1 MAWGRVRKKVRKRH
15 HKIRKESAGRTHR
28 GERGLRNERGAI
40 IKRWTGRISV
50 ALIFPDTYALGM
62 SNIGF
67 QYVYQRLN
75 QEDHIVAERFF
86 VPEAQD
92 TVPSKQSGAGWRSV
106 ESNRP
111 IQDFDIILF
120 SISFE
125 TSYIN
130 VVHALTEA
138 SMTLWARDRQEHEP
152 PVIAG
157 GIACQINPEPIAP
170 FIDAFLLGDFEEIA
184 PCFISLI
191 TTIIG
196 LSNSSQNSA
205 QDRMKRLQALAS
217 RCPGTYVPA
226 AYSEQRDREGNLTG
240 WTCRTGFPETIRP
253 ALFFGTPAQAPHT
266 TIFTPDA
273 VFSDMCLIE
282 LARGCGRG
290 CRFCSAGFVYRPSRP
305 WPSEAIKAALSSIP
319 DTSKAGMVGLEFLDR
334 EDIMELCEYLLE
346 NSISLTFSSLRADA
360 ITPRFVKLLRRSGG
374 KTATIA
380 PEAGTDR
387 LRRVINKN
395 LSEQDILSA
404 ARIIASGGIPNIK
417 CYFMIGLPFEHQS
430 DIEGIVSLVDRI
442 RLIALEAGKK
452 RGRLGT
458 ITVSVSTFVPKAWT
472 PFQWAGLASQE
483 DISYKQRFLKKKFT
497 SMPNVNFRH
506 DSWHSAYIQAIL
518 SRGGRELAH
527 VLAEV
532 AEKNISVK
540 KAVMVSDTKADK
552 ILKGFQEKE
561 VLPWEI
567 ITHRV
572 KRSYLLR
579 EWKRASLGKQTSF
592 CNTAVCRRCGAC
604 MQDMANQHV

>member
-1 MAWGRVRKKVRKRH
+1 MRKKIRTRRH
-15 HKIRKESAGRTHR
+15 QIRKEQTGRSPR
-28 GERGLRNERGAI
+28 GERGLINERGAI
-40 IKRWTGRISV
+40 TKRWTGRIPV
-50 ALIFPDTYALGM
+50 ALVFPDTYALGM

-75 QEDHIVAERFF
+75 EEDHIVAERFF
-86 VPEAQD
+86 TPEDQGSASVK
-92 TVPSKQSGAGWRSV
+92 TSSSGWRSI

-111 IQDFDIILF
+111 IQDFALILF

-130 VVHALTEA
+130 VVRALTETG
-138 SMTLWARDRQEHEP
+138 MTLWARERQVHEP
-152 PVIAG
+152 PVMAG

-184 PCFISLI
+184 PSFISLI
-191 TTIIG
+191 TTISG
-196 LSNSSQNSA
+196 LSDSA
-205 QDRMKRLQALAS
+205 HQGMEDRMGRLQTLAS

-226 AYSEQRDREGNLTG
+226 AYSEQRDSEGNLTG
-240 WTCRTGFPETIRP
+240 WTNKPGFPETIRP
-253 ALFFGTPAQAPHT
+253 ALFFGTPVQAPHT
-266 TIFTPDA
+266 TIFTPGA
-273 VFSDMCLIE
+273 VFSEMCLIE

-290 CRFCSAGFVYRPSRP
+290 CRFCSAGFVYRPPRS
-305 WPSEAIKAALSSIP
+305 WPSEAIKTALASIP

-334 EDIMELCEYLLE
+334 NDIMELCEFLIK

-380 PEAGTDR
+380 PEAGTER

-404 ARIIASGGIPNIK
+404 ARMIASGGIPNIK
-417 CYFMIGLPFEHQS
+417 CYFMIGLPFEKHS
-430 DIEGIVSLVDRI
+430 DIEGIVSLVDKI

-452 RGRLGT
+452 RGHLGT

-483 DISYKQRFLKKKFT
+483 DISSKQRFLKKRFA

-506 DSWHSAYIQAIL
+506 DSWHSAYIQAIM

-540 KAVMVSDTKADK
+540 KAVMVCGAKADK

-561 VLPWEI
+561 VFPWEI

-572 KRSYLLR
+572 ERSYLLR

-592 CNTAVCRRCGAC
+592 CNTTVCRRCGAC
-604 MQDMANQHV
+604 GQDMADRHA

>member
-1 MAWGRVRKKVRKRH
+1 MRKRFRTRH
-15 HKIRKESAGRTHR
+15 HKIRKESTGRNPR
-28 GERGLRNERGAI
+28 GERGLRNERGVI
-40 IKRWTGRISV
+40 TKRWTGRISV

-75 QEDHIVAERFF
+75 QEDHIIAERFF
-86 VPEAQD
+86 TPEDRD
-92 TVPSKQSGAGWRSV
+92 TASSKPSGAGWRSL

-111 IQDFDIILF
+111 IQDFDIVLF

-130 VVHALTEA
+130 VVRALA
-138 SMTLWARDRQEHEP
+138 QAGITLWARERQDHEP
-152 PVIAG
+152 PVMAG

-184 PCFISLI
+184 PSFISLI
-191 TTIIG
+191 TTILG
-196 LSNSSQNSA
+196 LSNSSHQGMG
-205 QDRMKRLQALAS
+205 DRMQRLQALAYH
-217 RCPGTYVPA
+217 CPGTYVPA
-226 AYSEQRDREGNLTG
+226 AYSEQRDSEGNLTG
-240 WTCRTGFPETIRP
+240 WSNRAGFPETIHP

-290 CRFCSAGFVYRPSRP
+290 CRFCSAGFVYRPPRP
-305 WPSEAIKAALSSIP
+305 WPSEAIRAALSSIP

-334 EDIMELCEYLLE
+334 EDIMELCEFLIE

-360 ITPRFVKLLRRSGG
+360 ITPRFVKLLRESGV

-380 PEAGTDR
+380 PEAGTER
-387 LRRVINKN
+387 LRRIINKN
-395 LSEQDILSA
+395 LSEQDILTA
-404 ARIIASGGIPNIK
+404 ADTIASGGIPNIK
-417 CYFMIGLPFEHQS
+417 CYFMIGLPFEQQA
-430 DIEGIVSLVDRI
+430 DIQGIVSLVDKI
-442 RLIALEAGKK
+442 RLIALEAGRK
-452 RGRLGT
+452 RGSLGT
-458 ITVSVSTFVPKAWT
+458 IIVSVSTFVPKAWT
-472 PFQWAGLASQE
+472 PFQWAGLARQD
-483 DISYKQRFLKKKFT
+483 DISSKQRFLKRKFA

-518 SRGGRELAH
+518 SRGGKELSQ

-579 EWKRASLGKQTSF
+579 EWKRASLGEQTSF

-604 MQDMANQHV
+604 TQGMANRHV